1 MKRHQNCCRL
11 DLDQPACQLL
21 YARHDTSIWTR
32 SLWPTPSQ
40 DSKAPSSAKF
50 ASPLP
55 LAAPWSL
62 RRHYPA
68 NAHSARM
75 SQEWLAPRLQQTW
88 RRNGAWLTWT
98 CYWAWTGGARHSSL
112 WHQTKPLKQPCLWG
126 TGMTRGSYETYG
138 DPHKPLRTL
147 GASNS
152 SDRFFWKIL
161 KQYFKRQAVHQ
172 KPPKAFKE
180 HPSLCWSMPTLPSL

>member
-11 DLDQPACQLL
+11 GLDQPACELL

-40 DSKAPSSAKF
+40 DSTAPSSAKF
-50 ASPLP
+50 VSPLP

-112 WHQTKPLKQPCLWG
+112 WRQTKLLKQPCLWG
-126 TGMTRGSYETYG
+126 TGITRGSYETYG
-138 DPHKPLRTL
+138 DPHKPLRIL

-152 SDRFFWKIL
+152 SDRFFWNIL
-161 KQYFKRQAVHQ
+161 KQYFNDRPYIKNLQKHSKNIQVHVD
-172 KPPKAFKE
+172 
-180 HPSLCWSMPTLPSL
+180 PSPTLPSL